1 MKNTLL
7 LLISFMLFSIVAYP
21 QTKTGTT
28 IGQFLLIEP
37 SSRISA
43 MGNAGAS
50 LHDELFSI
58 YYNPGAIGHIKGYQ
72 MAFTHSMWFADI
84 VYDYAGVGIN
94 ADELGNLYASVTSL
108 NSGEIDVRTVSQPLG
123 TGERY
128 TVNDIAIGIG
138 YGKQISERFSVGLQI
153 NYIQETIWHTSL
165 STFGLNIGT
174 LYQLSDEGLNIGAS
188 ISNFGFPAKYSG
200 QDLRIRYD
208 QNQNVNGDNSNLPG
222 ELFTEEYPLPVFFRV
237 GLSMPFQL
245 GPTSKVTVVLDAF
258 HPSDN
263 TESMSMGA
271 EWMFKNL
278 FALRA
283 GYQNLFQQDSEVGLT
298 LGAGLAYDVGGYDFL
313 FDYAWADYGRL
324 QNTQRLT
331 LGVSF

>member
-1 MKNTLL
+1 MKNTLI
-7 LLISFMLFSIVAYP
+7 LLICFMLFSASVFS

-37 SSRISA
+37 SARIAS

-50 LHDELFSI
+50 LHDEIFAA
-58 YYNPGAIGHIKGYQ
+58 YYNPGAIGHFTGYE
-72 MAFTHSMWFADI
+72 MAFTHSMWLADI
-84 VYDYAGVGIN
+84 NYDYAGVAIN
-94 ADELGNLYASVTSL
+94 AESFGNLYASVTSL
-108 NSGEIDVRTVSQPLG
+108 NSGEMDVRTVDQPLG

-128 TVNDIAIGIG
+128 TVSDIAIGIG
-138 YGKQISERFSVGLQI
+138 YGKQISDRFSVGLQI

-165 STFGLNIGT
+165 NTFGLNIGT
-174 LYQLSDEGLNIGAS
+174 IYQLSDDGLNIGAS

-208 QNQNVNGDNSNLPG
+208 QNQNTNGDNSNLPG
-222 ELFTEEYPLPVFFRV
+222 ELFTEEYPLPVFLRV
-237 GLSMPFQL
+237 GLSMPWKI
-245 GPTSKVTVVLDAF
+245 GTTSIVKVAVDAF

-263 TESMSMGA
+263 TESISMGA

-278 FALRA
+278 FAVRA

-298 LGAGLAYDVGGYDFL
+298 LGAGLLYEVGGYNFQ
-313 FDYAWADYGRL
+313 FDYAWADFGRL
-324 QNTQRLT
+324 KDTQRLT